1 MYVEKSVMSDLNQAA
16 SAFGI
21 KYDTENLPLHS
32 RREWMSNMISREFAK
47 AEVRVPSNVQ
57 LCDQTT
63 IYPWE
68 QLRLSTAYS
77 RGIQIDR
84 FKMDPYKV
92 SQDSYL
98 AILLLSGRYLL
109 EQNGREVF
117 LQPGEMTI
125 YDATK
130 PHRIHCPEDFS
141 KVIITIPRKLMRE
154 RLPGVELCIARKI
167 ANKAGVGLI
176 ASRFI
181 TSIVNQLNSMDMAT
195 FNSLSECALDA
206 LTLALTS
213 VRPQNHELSRSR
225 SLSLHQV
232 KGFIAQHLAD
242 PNLNPNMVA
251 KAIGLSPRYINMLF
265 DDESTSLMR
274 YVLTHRLKHCYDDLS
289 NAKYQRVSDVAFRWG
304 FNDVS
309 HFSRAFKLA
318 FDATP
323 TDILNING

>member
-1 MYVEKSVMSDLNQAA
+1 MADLNQAA
-16 SAFGI
+16 STFGI

-32 RREWMSNMISREFAK
+32 RREWMSNMIAREFTR
-47 AEVRVPSNVQ
+47 AEISVPSNVQ
-57 LCDQTT
+57 LRDQTT

-84 FKMDPYKV
+84 LKMDPYNV

-98 AILLLSGRYLL
+98 LVLLLSGRYLL

-125 YDATK
+125 YDATQ

-141 KVIITIPRKLMRE
+141 KVIITIPRKVMRE
-154 RLPGVELCIARKI
+154 RLSGVELCTARKVS
-167 ANKAGVGLI
+167 NKAGVGLLT
-176 ASRFI
+176 SNFI
-181 TSIVNQLNSMDMAT
+181 SSIVHQLDAIDMAT
-195 FNSLSECALDA
+195 FSDLSECVLDSV
-206 LTLALTS
+206 TLALAS
-213 VRPQNHELSRSR
+213 VRPQNYVLSRSR

-274 YVLTHRLKHCYDDLS
+274 YVLTRRLKHCYDDLS
-289 NAKYQRVSDVAFRWG
+289 KAKYQRVSDVAFRWG

-309 HFSRAFKLA
+309 HFSRAFKQA